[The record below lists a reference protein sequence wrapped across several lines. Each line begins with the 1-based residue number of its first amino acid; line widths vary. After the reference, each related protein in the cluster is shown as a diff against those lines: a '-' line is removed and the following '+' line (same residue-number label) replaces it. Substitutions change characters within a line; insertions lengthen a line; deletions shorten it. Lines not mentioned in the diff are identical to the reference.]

1 MATDLSA
8 GSPAGDPSAPE
19 ILTPAGGTGVT
30 VPVIPVARE
39 ESSPDAGALGAPRQ
53 RYWTHRRIAAIG
65 VGFVLAAGVLL
76 RFFSPSHLWLD
87 ETLTVN
93 IAHSPLTGGPGT
105 DLFDRLRH
113 DGAPPL
119 FYLLLHSWMQ
129 VAGTSE
135 IAVRALAG
143 LLSVATLPLAWLA
156 GRRVGRMAAERF
168 GLGPAVAD
176 RTALAALLL
185 FASSPYAIRYA
196 SEARMYSLVVF
207 LVLLFGLLLLRAVER
222 PGWGRWIP
230 LGLTTVA
237 LTYTHYWTFL
247 LLASVAA
254 GLAWKARQ
262 NRENPQHRRAY
273 LSALAAMGFSGVLFV
288 PWLPSFAYQLTHT
301 GTPWAPTVHAQVLL
315 DTVFNWAGP
324 ASTGALL
331 ALVLLGSA
339 FLGFTATPDPQGGH
353 LHVDLRGRMPGRA
366 LAAFWLVPL
375 ALAYLLY
382 VAGGSAYAE
391 RYTGISLP
399 AFLLL
404 AGLGIGLLPSRRVQ
418 AGFLVVAT
426 VTGLLG
432 GLTLARGERTQAG
445 QIASQIDQLTRPG
458 DVVAYCPDQ
467 LAPAVH
473 RLLDRKP
480 GTPIQEIAFAD
491 PDGPAFVDWVDYARR
506 MKAATAS
513 DFAERVNRLAGPDHA
528 IFFVRADGYR
538 TLEGTCVAISDQLA
552 SFRDRTQVL
561 PRKSVLESAALE
573 RFSTIR

>member
-1 MATDLSA
+1 MS
-8 GSPAGDPSAPE
+8 G
-19 ILTPAGGTGVT
+19 
-30 VPVIPVARE
+30 R
-39 ESSPDAGALGAPRQ
+39 
-53 RYWTHRRIAAIG
+53 RYWTPRRLAT
-65 VGFVLAAGVLL
+65 VGLGSALAAGVLL
-76 RFFSPSHLWLD
+76 RFFTSSHLWLD

-93 IAHSPLTGGPGT
+93 IAHSPLTAGTGP

-119 FYLLLHSWMQ
+119 FYVLLHFWMQ

-156 GRRVGRMAAERF
+156 GRRVGRIAAQRY
-168 GLGPAVAD
+168 GLGPAVPH

-207 LVLLFGLLLLRAVER
+207 LVLAFGLLLMRAVER
-222 PGWGRWIP
+222 PGWGRWVP
-230 LGLTTVA
+230 LGLATVA
-237 LTYTHYWTFL
+237 LIYTHYWTFL
-247 LLASVAA
+247 LLGSVAA

-262 NRENPQHRRAY
+262 LRESPAQRRPY
-273 LSALAAMGFSGVLFV
+273 LYALVAMLVSGLLFV

-324 ASTGALL
+324 SSTGALL

-339 FLGFTATPDPQGGH
+339 FLGFTATPDPQGGQ
-353 LHVDLRGRMPGRA
+353 LHVDLRGRTPGRA

-404 AGLGIGLLPSRRVQ
+404 AALGIGLLPSRRVQ
-418 AGFLVVAT
+418 AGFLAVAT
-426 VTGLLG
+426 VSGLLG

-445 QIASQIDQLTRPG
+445 QIAGQIDQLARPG

-473 RLLDRKP
+473 RSLERRA
-480 GTPIQEIAFAD
+480 GTPVQEIAFAD
-491 PDGPAFVDWVDYARR
+491 PDGPAYVDWVDYAKR

-528 IFFVRADGYR
+528 VFFVRADGYR
-538 TLEGTCVAISDQLA
+538 TLEGACAAVSDQLA

-561 PRKSVLESAALE
+561 PRKSLLESAALE
-573 RFSTIR
+573 RFSTTR

>member
-1 MATDLSA
+1 MEVSA
-8 GSPAGDPSAPE
+8 
-19 ILTPAGGTGVT
+19 
-30 VPVIPVARE
+30 PVIPVARE
-39 ESSPDAGALGAPRQ
+39 QPGSDERTFGMPGR
-53 RYWTHRRIAAIG
+53 RYWTPRRLATVGIGAA
-65 VGFVLAAGVLL
+65 LAAGVLL
-76 RFFSPSHLWLD
+76 RFFTSSHLWLD

-93 IAHSPLTGGPGT
+93 IAHSPLTGGTGP

-119 FYLLLHSWMQ
+119 FYVLLHFWMQ

-156 GRRVGRMAAERF
+156 GRRVGRIAAQRY
-168 GLGPAVAD
+168 GLGPAVPD

-207 LVLLFGLLLLRAVER
+207 LVLAFGLLLMRAVER
-222 PGWGRWIP
+222 PGWSRWVP
-230 LGLTTVA
+230 VGLTTVA
-237 LTYTHYWTFL
+237 LIYTHYWTFL
-247 LLASVAA
+247 LLGSVAA

-262 NRENPQHRRAY
+262 LRESPPQRRPY
-273 LSALAAMGFSGVLFV
+273 LCALVAMLVSGLLFL

-324 ASTGALL
+324 SSTGALL

-339 FLGFTATPDPQGGH
+339 FLGFTATPDRQGGQ
-353 LHVDLRGRMPGRA
+353 LHVDLRGRTPGRT

-375 ALAYLLY
+375 ALAYLLN

-404 AGLGIGLLPSRRVQ
+404 AALGIGLLPSRRVQ
-418 AGFLVVAT
+418 AGFLAVAT
-426 VTGLLG
+426 VSGLLG

-445 QIASQIDQLTRPG
+445 QIAGQIDQLARPG

-473 RLLDRKP
+473 RSLERRA
-480 GTPIQEIAFAD
+480 GTPVQEIAFAD
-491 PDGPAFVDWVDYARR
+491 PDGPAYVDWVDYAKR

-538 TLEGTCVAISDQLA
+538 TLEGACTAVSDQLA

-561 PRKSVLESAALE
+561 PRKSQLESAALE
-573 RFSTIR
+573 RFSTTR

>member
-1 MATDLSA
+1 MTA
-8 GSPAGDPSAPE
+8 E
-19 ILTPAGGTGVT
+19 NERLTRLVGQLRDV
-30 VPVIPVARE
+30 
-39 ESSPDAGALGAPRQ
+39 S
-53 RYWTHRRIAAIG
+53 RIA
-65 VGFVLAAGVLL
+65 
-76 RFFSPSHLWLD
+76 
-87 ETLTVN
+87 
-93 IAHSPLTGGPGT
+93 
-105 DLFDRLRH
+105 
-113 DGAPPL
+113 
-119 FYLLLHSWMQ
+119 
-129 VAGTSE
+129 
-135 IAVRALAG
+135 
-143 LLSVATLPLAWLA
+143 
-156 GRRVGRMAAERF
+156 
-168 GLGPAVAD
+168 
-176 RTALAALLL
+176 
-185 FASSPYAIRYA
+185 
-196 SEARMYSLVVF
+196 
-207 LVLLFGLLLLRAVER
+207 
-222 PGWGRWIP
+222 
-230 LGLTTVA
+230 
-237 LTYTHYWTFL
+237 
-247 LLASVAA
+247 
-254 GLAWKARQ
+254 
-262 NRENPQHRRAY
+262 
-273 LSALAAMGFSGVLFV
+273 SG
-288 PWLPSFAYQLTHT
+288 Q
-301 GTPWAPTVHAQVLL
+301 
-315 DTVFNWAGP
+315 
-324 ASTGALL
+324 
-331 ALVLLGSA
+331 
-339 FLGFTATPDPQGGH
+339 

>member
-1 MATDLSA
+1 VATDLSA

-19 ILTPAGGTGVT
+19 SLTPAAGVE
-30 VPVIPVARE
+30 VSAPVIPVARE
-39 ESSPDAGALGAPRQ
+39 QPGSGERTPGMPAG
-53 RYWTHRRIAAIG
+53 RYWTPRRLATVGIG
-65 VGFVLAAGVLL
+65 FALATGVLL
-76 RFFSPSHLWLD
+76 RFLTSSHLWLD

-93 IAHSPLTGGPGT
+93 IAHSPLAGGSGP

-119 FYLLLHSWMQ
+119 FYVLLHFWMQ

-156 GRRVGRMAAERF
+156 GRRVGRAAAQRY

-207 LVLLFGLLLLRAVER
+207 LVLAFGLLLVRAVER
-222 PGWGRWIP
+222 PGWGRWVP

-237 LTYTHYWTFL
+237 MIYTHYWTFL
-247 LLASVAA
+247 LLGSVAA
-254 GLAWKARQ
+254 GLAWKIRQ
-262 NRENPQHRRAY
+262 LRESPAQRRPY
-273 LSALAAMGFSGVLFV
+273 LCALVAMLVSGLLFV

-324 ASTGALL
+324 SSTGALL
-331 ALVLLGSA
+331 ALALLGSA
-339 FLGFTATPDPQGGH
+339 FLGFTATPDPQGGQ
-353 LHVDLRGRMPGRA
+353 LHVDLRGRTPGRA

-404 AGLGIGLLPSRRVQ
+404 AALGIGLLPSRRVQ
-418 AGFLVVAT
+418 AGFLAVAT
-426 VTGLLG
+426 VSGLLG
-432 GLTLARGERTQAG
+432 GFTLARGERTQAG
-445 QIASQIDQLTRPG
+445 QIAGQIDQLARPG

-473 RLLDRKP
+473 RSLERRA
-480 GTPIQEIAFAD
+480 GTPVQEIAFAD
-491 PDGPAFVDWVDYARR
+491 PDGPAYVDWVDYAKR

-538 TLEGTCVAISDQLA
+538 TLEGACASVSDQLA
-552 SFRDRTQVL
+552 SFRDRTLVL
-561 PRKSVLESAALE
+561 PRKGLLESAALE
-573 RFSTIR
+573 RFSTTS